1 MGVITYTD
9 EYTSSIPPSRLF
21 KALVIDAPNL
31 IPKIFPQVVKSI
43 EIIQGDGGIGS
54 IRQINFA
61 EGKDTAYDNIF
72 TKVSLKRLKLPPSQ
86 IVSLIFYY
94 RTSQNVI
101 FFKRNI
107 MLVDFLTYLYY
118 IQKVNTLI
126 LLEPKLREVL
136 KICTF
141 LFKRQ

>member
-21 KALVIDAPNL
+21 KAVVIDAPNL

-43 EIIQGDGGIGS
+43 EIIQGDGWVGS

-72 TKVSLKRLKLPPSQ
+72 TKVSLKKRLKQ

-94 RTSQNVI
+94 RMSQNVI

-126 LLEPKLREVL
+126 LLEHKLREVL

>member
-21 KALVIDAPNL
+21 KAVVIDAPNL

-43 EIIQGDGGIGS
+43 EIIQGDGGVGS
-54 IRQINFA
+54 VRQINFA

-72 TKVSLKRLKLPPSQ
+72 TKVSLKKRLKQ
-86 IVSLIFYY
+86 IISLIFYY
-94 RTSQNVI
+94 RMSQNVI

-126 LLEPKLREVL
+126 LLEHKLREVL

>member
-1 MGVITYTD
+1 M
-9 EYTSSIPPSRLF
+9 
-21 KALVIDAPNL
+21 VIDAPNL

-43 EIIQGDGGIGS
+43 EIIQGDGGVGS
-54 IRQINFA
+54 VRQINFA

-72 TKVSLKRLKLPPSQ
+72 TKVSLKKRLKQ

-94 RTSQNVI
+94 RMSQNVI

-126 LLEPKLREVL
+126 LLEHKLREVL

>member
-21 KALVIDAPNL
+21 KAVVIDAPNL

-43 EIIQGDGGIGS
+43 EIIQGDGGVGS
-54 IRQINFA
+54 IRHINFA

-72 TKVSLKRLKLPPSQ
+72 TEVSLKRLKLPPSQ

-94 RTSQNVI
+94 RMSQNVI
-101 FFKRNI
+101 SFERNI
-107 MLVDFLTYLYY
+107 MLVDFLTYLYH

-126 LLEPKLREVL
+126 LLEHKLKEVL
-136 KICTF
+136 KICTV
-141 LFKRQ
+141 LFIRQ

>member
-21 KALVIDAPNL
+21 KAVVIDAPNL

-43 EIIQGDGGIGS
+43 EIIQGDGGVGS
-54 IRQINFA
+54 VRQINFA

-72 TKVSLKRLKLPPSQ
+72 TKVSLKKRLKQ

-94 RTSQNVI
+94 RMSQNVI
-101 FFKRNI
+101 FFKGNI

-126 LLEPKLREVL
+126 LLEHKLREVL

>member
-21 KALVIDAPNL
+21 KAVVIDAPNL

-43 EIIQGDGGIGS
+43 EIIQGDGGVGS
-54 IRQINFA
+54 VRQINFA

-72 TKVSLKRLKLPPSQ
+72 TKVSLKKRLKQ

-94 RTSQNVI
+94 RMSQNVI

-126 LLEPKLREVL
+126 LLEHKLREVL

-141 LFKRQ
+141 FFKRQ

>member
-21 KALVIDAPNL
+21 KAVVIDAPNL

-43 EIIQGDGGIGS
+43 EIIQGDGGVGS
-54 IRQINFA
+54 VRQINFA

-72 TKVSLKRLKLPPSQ
+72 TKVSLKKRLKQ

-94 RTSQNVI
+94 RMSQNVI

-126 LLEPKLREVL
+126 LLEHKLREVL
-136 KICTF
+136 KICTDR
-141 LFKRQ
+141 KSVV

>member
-21 KALVIDAPNL
+21 KAVVIDAPNL

-43 EIIQGDGGIGS
+43 GDGGVGS
-54 IRQINFA
+54 IRHINFA

-72 TKVSLKRLKLPPSQ
+72 TEVSLKRLKLPPSQ

-94 RTSQNVI
+94 RMSQNVI
-101 FFKRNI
+101 SFERNI
-107 MLVDFLTYLYY
+107 MLVDFLTYLYH

-126 LLEPKLREVL
+126 LLEHKLKEVL
-136 KICTF
+136 KICTV
-141 LFKRQ
+141 LFIRQ